1 MMADAYQYPP
11 ELFELL
17 VEALARLNKG
27 KKGVVGFLRG
37 AGVDAADL
45 AEVDRIVRTDP
56 HSISKF
62 EIARNVL
69 ERVNARG
76 DSGIRPRRE
85 IIRRVEE
92 FEDFSSCWPED
103 QMKARGLV
111 AAVREAR
118 NRKDSFTRMQQER
131 DAERAKN
138 QERQQA
144 ERDATAHKRAELDA
158 IAGRLSAL
166 FAMDDAP
173 QRRGKLLEGVLND
186 LFRVAGIHVEEDF
199 RRRDPDTGVVV
210 EQIDGVIELDGHLY
224 LVEMKW
230 LGEPAGI
237 GEFMPH
243 LGRVFLRGD
252 ARGILVSSNGFT
264 EAVVKECAA
273 ALTHKTLILCSL
285 REIVMLLHRQDNLVA
300 LLKTKVRAAVIDK
313 SPYHQILS

>member
-1 MMADAYQYPP
+1 MAEAYQYPP
-11 ELFELL
+11 ELLELL

-37 AGVDAADL
+37 AGVDVADL
-45 AEVDRIVRTDP
+45 SEVEQIVRTNPD
-56 HSISKF
+56 SISKF

-76 DSGIRPRRE
+76 DSGIRARRE
-85 IIRRVEE
+85 IIKRVEE

-111 AAVREAR
+111 AAIREAR
-118 NRKDSFTRMQQER
+118 NKKDSFTRMQQER
-131 DAERAKN
+131 DAERARN
-138 QERQQA
+138 QARQQA
-144 ERDATAHKRAELDA
+144 ERDAAAEKRSQLDA
-158 IAGRLSAL
+158 ISGRLSAL

-186 LFRVAGIHVEEDF
+186 LFRAFGIHVEEDF
-199 RRRDPDTGVVV
+199 RRRNPDTGVVV
-210 EQIDGVIELDGHLY
+210 EQIDGVIELDSHLY

-230 LGEPAGI
+230 LREPAGI

-252 ARGILVSSNGFT
+252 ARGILISSNGFT
-264 EAVVKECAA
+264 EAVTKECAA
-273 ALTHKTLILCSL
+273 ALTQKTLILCSL
-285 REIVMLLHRQDNLVA
+285 REIIMLLHRQDDLAA
-300 LLKTKVRAAVIDK
+300 LLKTKVHAAVIGK
-313 SPYHQILS
+313 NPYHQILS

>member
-1 MMADAYQYPP
+1 MAEAYHYPP
-11 ELFELL
+11 DLFELL
-17 VEALARLNKG
+17 VEALARLNRS
-27 KKGVVGFLRG
+27 KKGVVLFLRS
-37 AGVDAADL
+37 AGVDAVDL
-45 AEVDRIVRTDP
+45 AEVDQIVRTDP

-69 ERVNARG
+69 DRVNARG

-85 IIRRVEE
+85 IIKRVEE

-111 AAVREAR
+111 AAIREAR

-138 QERQQA
+138 LERQQSERASAA
-144 ERDATAHKRAELDA
+144 ETRVKLEA
-158 IAGRLSAL
+158 IAARLSAL

-186 LFRVAGIHVEEDF
+186 LFRAFGIHVEEDF

-210 EQIDGVIELDGHLY
+210 EQIDGVIELDGNLY

-230 LGEPAGI
+230 LGEPAGM

-252 ARGILVSSNGFT
+252 ARGILISSNGFT
-264 EAVVKECAA
+264 EPVVRECAA
-273 ALTHKTLILCSL
+273 ALTQKTLMLCSL
-285 REIVMLLHRQDNLVA
+285 HEIVMLLHRQDDLVA
-300 LLKTKVRAAVIDK
+300 FLKTKVRAAVIDK
-313 SPYHQILS
+313 NPHHQILS

>member
-1 MMADAYQYPP
+1 MAEAYQYPP

-17 VEALARLNKG
+17 VEALAKLNKG
-27 KKGVVGFLRG
+27 KKGVIGFLRG
-37 AGVDAADL
+37 AGVDVADL
-45 AEVDRIVRTDP
+45 TEVEQIVRTNPD
-56 HSISKF
+56 SISKF

-138 QERQQA
+138 QARQQA
-144 ERDATAHKRAELDA
+144 ERDAAAGKRAKLDA
-158 IAGRLSAL
+158 ITGRLSAL

-186 LFRVAGIHVEEDF
+186 LFRACGIHVEEDF

-224 LVEMKW
+224 LAEMKW
-230 LGEPAGI
+230 LAEPAGI

-252 ARGILVSSNGFT
+252 ARGILISSNGFT
-264 EAVVKECAA
+264 EAVTKECAA
-273 ALTHKTLILCSL
+273 ALTQKTLILCSL
-285 REIVMLLHRQDNLVA
+285 QEIVMLLHRQDDLVA
-300 LLKTKVRAAVIDK
+300 FLKTKVRAAVIGK
-313 SPYHQILS
+313 NPYHQILS